1 MYLINDYFL
10 AMDECEKKG
19 RICPP
24 ALKCLKQKDKSY
36 ACDCDPGYKIVG
48 EGNNWTCKGT
58 ITDYSTNGFLFP
70 RPLSTFMCQCRRH
83 LATVIASGSITNCP
97 RNLFPSL
104 QSP

>member
-1 MYLINDYFL
+1 
-10 AMDECEKKG
+10 MDECEKKG

-24 ALKCLKQKDKSY
+24 ALKCLKQKDESY

-48 EGNNWTCKGT
+48 EGNDWTCKGT

-83 LATVIASGSITNCP
+83 LARVIASGSICP

-104 QSP
+104 QGP

>member
-48 EGNNWTCKGT
+48 ERNNWTCKGT
-58 ITDYSTNGFLFP
+58 ITDYSTNGSYFQDL
-70 RPLSTFMCQCRRH
+70 
-83 LATVIASGSITNCP
+83 
-97 RNLFPSL
+97 
-104 QSP
+104 

>member
-1 MYLINDYFL
+1 
-10 AMDECEKKG
+10 MDECEKKG

-83 LATVIASGSITNCP
+83 LATVIASGSIIALETCFSRFKVLNFI
-97 RNLFPSL
+97 LYFIK
-104 QSP
+104 

>member
-10 AMDECEKKG
+10 AMNECEKKG

-83 LATVIASGSITNCP
+83 LDMVIASGSIYP

-104 QSP
+104 QGP